1 MTFLTLPTH
10 TRAMDVVFSV
20 HEQHKRQ
27 GQILLYTVYQVVYVY
42 LMHLYAMAAKI
53 TLECKISSGIGEE

>member
-1 MTFLTLPTH
+1 
-10 TRAMDVVFSV
+10 MDVVFSV

-53 TLECKISSGIGEE
+53 TPECKISSGIGEE

>member
-42 LMHLYAMAAKI
+42 ASICNGSKNNP
-53 TLECKISSGIGEE
+53 GV